1 MVVIELLFFCI
12 GLLTKRIVVGDVNLF
27 TIFRAF
33 DENTKAKLKC
43 VKYVLHE
50 LSYLPCARPYRFIFS
65 SETNYMTLGE

>member
-1 MVVIELLFFCI
+1 MVVMELLFFCI
-12 GLLTKRIVVGDVNLF
+12 GWLTKRIVVGDVNLF

-50 LSYLPCARPYRFIFS
+50 LSYLRVHVHIDSFS
-65 SETNYMTLGE
+65 LQKLII